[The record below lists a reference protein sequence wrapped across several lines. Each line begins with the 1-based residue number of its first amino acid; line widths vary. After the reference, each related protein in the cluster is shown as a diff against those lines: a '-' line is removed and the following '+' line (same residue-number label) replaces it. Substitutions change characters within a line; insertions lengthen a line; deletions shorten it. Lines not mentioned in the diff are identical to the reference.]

1 MLLKDSPRIFGL
13 ISILFHWITA
23 LLVIALFFVGQVM
36 KDLPRGPEKGEL
48 MNLHQSLGM
57 ILLALVFLR
66 LFWRISQGFPE
77 PVSALTTLMNKIAR
91 IWHWSLMLVVVAVP
105 VFGYL
110 ASESG
115 FRGVPFFDF
124 FIFPDVLE
132 SNFELRQQF
141 GDIHAGLVK
150 VLVPLV
156 IIHILAAFK
165 HHFWNKD
172 ITLKRMLFLSRE
184 KDS

>member
-1 MLLKDSPRIFGL
+1 MQFKDSPRIFGL
-13 ISILFHWITA
+13 ISVFFHWITA

-36 KDLPRGPEKGEL
+36 EDMPRGPEKGEL
-48 MNLHQSLGM
+48 MNLHQSFGM
-57 ILLALVFLR
+57 ILLGLVFLR
-66 LFWRISQGFPE
+66 LLWRISQGFPE
-77 PVSALTTLMNKIAR
+77 PANTSATSMNKVAR
-91 IWHWSLMLVVVAVP
+91 IWHWSLLFLIIAVP

-124 FIFPDVLE
+124 FIFPDILE

-150 VLVPLV
+150 ILLPLV
-156 IIHILAAFK
+156 VIHILAAFK
-165 HHFWNKD
+165 HHFWNRD
-172 ITLKRMLFLSRE
+172 ITLKRMLFLSGN
-184 KDS
+184 KNS